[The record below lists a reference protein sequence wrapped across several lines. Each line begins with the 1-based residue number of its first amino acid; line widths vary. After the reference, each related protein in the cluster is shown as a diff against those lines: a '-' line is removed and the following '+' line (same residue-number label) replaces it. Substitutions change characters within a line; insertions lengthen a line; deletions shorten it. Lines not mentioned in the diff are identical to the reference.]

1 MSEYGIDIS
10 VLKPQHVVTWQTA
23 GDGAPLA
30 IDMEDVVGEL
40 VRDRKRGSLTG
51 HRHKAERLNAL
62 SDRMVAGF
70 CLLLAGSALLAVCID
85 PSEPA
90 YLVPLTCS
98 AWLIV
103 LMAIDIL
110 VYSVLIS
117 LSGGANS
124 IFFFFYFVPI
134 IAACSFLG
142 PAAGI
147 VVTLTC
153 ALLFAGLGYAI
164 TPAAELEWNRF
175 LLRPIYL
182 VVLGY
187 ILTTWS
193 TAEVRLKRR
202 LALLNEV
209 FSISNPRFGVDQ
221 TIGQFMRRI
230 MDFFDADT
238 CVFLQPDRQ
247 TKQHRVRCASRNDPA
262 HGDQDFQASGEIKEV
277 LPALAQPLISVYRT
291 KLHLARRHPKYLVSH
306 PQTQKMTERPASE
319 ARALLEWLGAR
330 SFMTAALTQHQTS
343 IGYVCISS
351 SRRRQFG

>member
-1 MSEYGIDIS
+1 
-10 VLKPQHVVTWQTA
+10 
-23 GDGAPLA
+23 
-30 IDMEDVVGEL
+30 MEDVVGEL

-70 CLLLAGSALLAVCID
+70 RLLLAGSALLAVCID

-98 AWLIV
+98 ALTFYTLYCATIYAITWPAEAFSKTWLIV
-103 LMAIDIL
+103 LMANDIL

-124 IFFFFYFVPI
+124 IFLFFYFVPI

-291 KLHLARRHPKYLVSH
+291 KLHLARRYPKYLVSH

>member
-1 MSEYGIDIS
+1 
-10 VLKPQHVVTWQTA
+10 
-23 GDGAPLA
+23 
-30 IDMEDVVGEL
+30 MEDVVGEL

-70 CLLLAGSALLAVCID
+70 LLLLAGSALLAVCID

-98 AWLIV
+98 ALTFYTLYCATIYAITWPAEAFSKTWLIV
-103 LMAIDIL
+103 LMANDIL

-164 TPAAELEWNRF
+164 TPAAEL
-175 LLRPIYL
+175 
-182 VVLGY
+182 
-187 ILTTWS
+187 
-193 TAEVRLKRR
+193 
-202 LALLNEV
+202 
-209 FSISNPRFGVDQ
+209 
-221 TIGQFMRRI
+221 
-230 MDFFDADT
+230 
-238 CVFLQPDRQ
+238 
-247 TKQHRVRCASRNDPA
+247 
-262 HGDQDFQASGEIKEV
+262 
-277 LPALAQPLISVYRT
+277 
-291 KLHLARRHPKYLVSH
+291 VS
-306 PQTQKMTERPASE
+306 S
-319 ARALLEWLGAR
+319 
-330 SFMTAALTQHQTS
+330 
-343 IGYVCISS
+343 
-351 SRRRQFG
+351 